1 PGWRNSYHGD
11 IIRSVTSGY
20 TLHTNPKKL
29 GRPTMAQAIHRLCG
43 AMAAVFGVTSLIATP
58 ALAQQPGAREKVEV
72 TGSNIKRIEGETAL
86 PVTIFTRSDIERMGA
101 TDTEDILKRIT
112 SNTAGYSETTQ
123 GVGYAVSNANLRG
136 LGASSTLVLLNGRRL
151 AN

>member
-1 PGWRNSYHGD
+1 MHPR
-11 IIRSVTSGY
+11 IKP
-20 TLHTNPKKL
+20 LH
-29 GRPTMAQAIHRLCG
+29 A
-43 AMAAVFGVTSLIATP
+43 AMAFAIGACAFVSTP
-58 ALAQQPGAREKVEV
+58 AWTQQPGAREKVEV

-151 AN
+151 ANSAFGSIGGLTPRRRPST